1 MVPQDFMGG
10 MNQTHCDNSKGE
22 GTHRVL
28 VNLQGSRQLR
38 LEMLFGVVVH
48 HLMFVLERVA
58 VVTTRANTN
67 KALLDDRSQK
77 LSLRG
82 SKLSEKMPSTF

>member
-1 MVPQDFMGG
+1 MVPQDFTGG
-10 MNQTHCDNSKGE
+10 MNQTHCDNNRVE

-38 LEMLFGVVVH
+38 PEMPFGAVVH
-48 HLMFVLERVA
+48 RLMFVLERVA
-58 VVTTRANTN
+58 AGTTHATN
-67 KALLDDRSQK
+67 KMLLDDRSQK